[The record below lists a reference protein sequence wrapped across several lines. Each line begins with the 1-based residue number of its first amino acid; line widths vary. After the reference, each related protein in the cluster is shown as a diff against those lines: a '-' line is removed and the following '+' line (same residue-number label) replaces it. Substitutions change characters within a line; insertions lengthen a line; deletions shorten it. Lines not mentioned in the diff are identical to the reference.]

1 MTTKSMAIVGFTALV
16 AASFGCSQDSSK
28 DTSKCNQVGS
38 LNTTGDEA
46 TQAVKQAKVVVV
58 NRGEAPYAPLR
69 YNWKSGVEQAIIV
82 DIEANQMAETEKFTL
97 PDIALPPIRIQGSMK
112 SEKANETDKHTQ
124 LTFTIKSIEVFS
136 DPQLPQTA
144 INALKQELKKTQ
156 GFKIVATMTQQS
168 IASKVVFEIPE
179 GATPRTV
186 AVLDQAM
193 NVFRLLNIPLPA
205 EPVGVGAKWD
215 FYIPI
220 NSSSESFTEKRSYE
234 LYALE
239 GKVAS
244 IRAVVDRAG
253 GEMQVT
259 MPGVDDNVTVVVQG
273 IEGHGLGQ
281 ATLVLDNIAP
291 KASYTMSTKRVLA
304 ISNGKDEE
312 SVATMTN
319 TYVRFQ
325 PTN

>member
-1 MTTKSMAIVGFTALV
+1 MTTKWMALVVFSALV
-16 AASFGCSQDSSK
+16 AAGAGCSDESSK
-28 DTSKCNQVGS
+28 EAGKCNQVGS

-58 NRGEAPYAPLR
+58 NRGQEPYAPLR
-69 YNWKSGVEQAIIV
+69 YSWKDGVEQAIIV

-97 PDIALPPIRIQGSMK
+97 PDITLPPMRINGSIR
-112 SEKANETDKHTQ
+112 SEKANSADKAAQ

-136 DPQLPQTA
+136 DPQLPPNA
-144 INALKQELKKTQ
+144 VNALKQELKKTE

-168 IASKVVFEIPE
+168 IPSKVVFEIPE

-193 NVFRLLNIPLPA
+193 NVFRLLSIPLPA
-205 EPVGVGAKWD
+205 EPVGVGATWD
-215 FYIPI
+215 YYLPV

-234 LYALE
+234 LYSL
-239 GKVAS
+239 KDNVAS
-244 IRAVVDRAG
+244 IRAKVDRAG
-253 GEMQVT
+253 GELQVT
-259 MPGVDDNVTVVVQG
+259 MPGVDENVTVVVQG

-281 ATLVLDNIAP
+281 ATLALDSVAP
-291 KASYTMSTKRVLA
+291 KATYTMSTKRVLA
-304 ISNGKDEE
+304 ISDGKDEE
-312 SVATMTN
+312 SVATLTN

-325 PTN
+325 PK